1 MRLRVSA
8 HSVGPVSPH
17 ISCTSTVEWTMIPE
31 RDCVRTQWI
40 TTLEHELDVWHK
52 PRRTTMSA
60 RLMHRTLG
68 RILAYTAWH
77 SPAEHGL
84 FWDPDGTM
92 PWKELYRV
100 LQEDASLRF
109 VRESHLRELEH
120 LDFELPF
127 VIEGSLLRLRPG
139 FPPPDYPVVETPPE
153 TLYYGCRRKQYAFV
167 LKNGL
172 RSSNRSFLT
181 LSSHMELALRI
192 AQRRDPKPVIV
203 QVFPR
208 KAGLADL
215 VVRKAGEHLFLVEE
229 VGIEYILF
237 PLLREDELLEL
248 TAAKKKEKVSAA
260 PRTPTL
266 AGSYTLG
273 PDDLGIDSAR
283 EGSTPRGKARKEKK
297 GRDWK
302 RESRKERNKRSF

>member
-1 MRLRVSA
+1 
-8 HSVGPVSPH
+8 
-17 ISCTSTVEWTMIPE
+17 
-31 RDCVRTQWI
+31 
-40 TTLEHELDVWHK
+40 
-52 PRRTTMSA
+52 
-60 RLMHRTLG
+60 
-68 RILAYTAWH
+68 
-77 SPAEHGL
+77 
-84 FWDPDGTM
+84 
-92 PWKELYRV
+92 
-100 LQEDASLRF
+100 
-109 VRESHLRELEH
+109 
-120 LDFELPF
+120 
-127 VIEGSLLRLRPG
+127 
-139 FPPPDYPVVETPPE
+139 
-153 TLYYGCRRKQYAFV
+153 
-167 LKNGL
+167 
-172 RSSNRSFLT
+172 
-181 LSSHMELALRI
+181 MELALRI

-283 EGSTPRGKARKEKK
+283 EGSTPRGKARKREKRPRLETGIK
-297 GRDWK
+297 K
-302 RESRKERNKRSF
+302 RAQ